1 MIAIKNLSEF
11 IEGFDRFG
19 GWRDVLHATIFIRFN
34 NLNPVAFQQA
44 LVMTP
49 HSGIGVRQRFEQDFD
64 RATFIRTVFFHDG

>member
-1 MIAIKNLSEF
+1 MIAIQNLSEF
-11 IEGFDRFG
+11 IEGFDRFSR
-19 GWRDVLHATIFIRFN
+19 WRDVLHTTIFIGFN